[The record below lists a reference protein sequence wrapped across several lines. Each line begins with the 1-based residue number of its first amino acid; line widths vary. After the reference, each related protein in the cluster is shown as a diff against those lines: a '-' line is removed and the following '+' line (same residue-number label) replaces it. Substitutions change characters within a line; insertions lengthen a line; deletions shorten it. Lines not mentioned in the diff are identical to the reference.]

1 MVAAAPVEKKDV
13 VLVVCT
19 SNFREM
25 EFVSEKF
32 KVFTLSIPEFDAC
45 KGQKGRIKSAIDEG
59 LLMAKDYCGGGEVK
73 KISKIY
79 LAIFG
84 NSAILMEKEQN

>member
-1 MVAAAPVEKKDV
+1 M
-13 VLVVCT
+13 
-19 SNFREM
+19 
-25 EFVSEKF
+25 SEKF
-32 KVFTLSIPEFDAC
+32 QVFTLSIPGFDAW
-45 KGQKGRIKSAIDEG
+45 KGQKGKIKSAIDEG
-59 LLMAKDYCGGGEVK
+59 LLMAKDYCGGGEGK

>member
-1 MVAAAPVEKKDV
+1 
-13 VLVVCT
+13 
-19 SNFREM
+19 M

-59 LLMAKDYCGGGEVK
+59 LLMAENYCGGG
-73 KISKIY
+73 
-79 LAIFG
+79 G
-84 NSAILMEKEQN
+84 R